1 MRKYLI
7 AMLSLLFPLAGMAQ
21 QETETTSLNV
31 ALPQAT
37 GVTQAIDD
45 ITQAA
50 GMIATAFE
58 DETTEQ
64 PTAEQQQQPQALQLR
79 FGVIS
84 RDAVMKSMPDYL
96 KVEQEMEKL
105 KAEYEAEAKRSAD
118 EFNAKYETF
127 LNEQR
132 NYAPSIMRKRQ
143 VELEEMMRSNEN
155 FRIESHK
162 LLRDARQ
169 EALRPLQD
177 KINEAIRQV
186 SIDLRL
192 LFVLNADADRVPYYL
207 EDVGVD
213 ITETV
218 KQAIK

>member
-1 MRKYLI
+1 MRKFFI
-7 AMLSLLFPLAGMAQ
+7 ASLSLLLPLTGMAQ
-21 QETETTSLNV
+21 QEMEPTSLNV
-31 ALPQAT
+31 ALPHTTDVFPQST
-37 GVTQAIDD
+37 DN
-45 ITQAA
+45 
-50 GMIATAFE
+50 E
-58 DETTEQ
+58 TEQ

-84 RDAVMKSMPDYL
+84 RESILKSIPDYL
-96 KVEQEMEKL
+96 KVDQEMEKL
-105 KAEYEAEAKRSAD
+105 KADFEAEAKRSAD

-162 LLRDARQ
+162 LLREARQ

-186 SIDLRL
+186 SIQQGL

-207 EDVGVD
+207 EGVGID
-213 ITETV
+213 ITEAV

>member
-1 MRKYLI
+1 MRKFFI
-7 AMLSLLFPLAGMAQ
+7 ASLSLFLPLTGMAQ
-21 QETETTSLNV
+21 QEMEPTSLNV
-31 ALPQAT
+31 ALPHTTDVFPQST
-37 GVTQAIDD
+37 DN
-45 ITQAA
+45 
-50 GMIATAFE
+50 E
-58 DETTEQ
+58 TEQ

-84 RDAVMKSMPDYL
+84 REVVLKSIPDYL
-96 KVEQEMEKL
+96 KVDQEMEKL
-105 KAEYEAEAKRSAD
+105 KADFEAEAKRSAD

-162 LLRDARQ
+162 LLREARQ

-186 SIDLRL
+186 SIQQGL

-207 EDVGVD
+207 EGVGID
-213 ITETV
+213 ITEAV
-218 KQAIK
+218 KEAIK

>member
-1 MRKYLI
+1 MRKFFI
-7 AMLSLLFPLAGMAQ
+7 ASLSLFLPLTGMAQ
-21 QETETTSLNV
+21 QEMEPTSLNV
-31 ALPQAT
+31 ALPHTTDVFPQST
-37 GVTQAIDD
+37 DN
-45 ITQAA
+45 
-50 GMIATAFE
+50 E
-58 DETTEQ
+58 TEQ

-84 RDAVMKSMPDYL
+84 REAVLKSIPDYL
-96 KVEQEMEKL
+96 KVDQEMEKL
-105 KAEYEAEAKRSAD
+105 KADFEAEAKRSAD

-162 LLRDARQ
+162 LLREARQ

-186 SIDLRL
+186 SIQQGL

-207 EDVGVD
+207 EGVGID
-213 ITETV
+213 ITEAV